1 MDLTAPLFFIT
12 VILLMFFIAINLLT
26 ISGLLYRRVLPE
38 LTSLKDKLPKKKPYF
53 PKLGSVWRYKK
64 REPFICTKYTII
76 GHVTKDYILQGEPIS
91 LPSTAYAVR
100 VYDMELSKE
109 EDIELSL
116 FLSLCEPDV

>member
-12 VILLMFFIAINLLT
+12 VILLT
-26 ISGLLYRRVLPE
+26 ISGLLYRRVLTE
-38 LTSLKDKLPKKKPYF
+38 LTSLKDKLPEKKPYF

-64 REPFICTKYTII
+64 HEPFICTRYTII
-76 GHVTKDYILQGEPIS
+76 GHITKDYILQGEPLS
-91 LPSTAYAVR
+91 LSSTAYAVR

-116 FLSLCEPDV
+116 FLSLCEPDI